1 MGVATQAQVDAVFK
15 VGIGGRRLKGS
26 EFIADVDKVLVNNVK
41 DAMYKLGV
49 RFALKL
55 SEFMPVSSGAMS
67 NPDNFFVEEARE
79 SKNGYSVTIKVG
91 TEYTDYIDKGVQGLK
106 NIHKTYKNADGRFYK
121 FKNYGM
127 PEDALKSLQGWVKR
141 KNIEL
146 EATALRR
153 NQKDPDEI
161 DATTKT
167 IAYFIKKN
175 GIEGRNFK
183 QKSLDAVMKNFNLDI
198 QSIGADSLT
207 LKFNVK

>member
-1 MGVATQAQVDAVFK
+1 MVVASQAQVDGLFN
-15 VGIGGRRLKGS
+15 IGGRSRKGVDYVS
-26 EFIADVDKVLVNNVK
+26 EVDEILVKNVK

-67 NPDNFFVEEARE
+67 NPDNFYVEEARE
-79 SKNGYSVTIKVG
+79 TKNGYSVTIKVG
-91 TEYTDYIDKGVQGLK
+91 TEYTDYIDKGVQGVK
-106 NIHKTYKNADGRFYK
+106 NIRKTYKNADGRYYR

-127 PEDALKSLQGWVKR
+127 PLEALKSLQGWVKR

-146 EATALRR
+146 EATALIR
-153 NQKDPDEI
+153 NQKVPSEI

-167 IAYFIKKN
+167 LAYFIKKN

-183 QKSLDAVMKNFNLDI
+183 QRSLDAVMKNFNLDI